1 MTALRLARSATT
13 CLLLL
18 GAIGASSPAL
28 AAEAFTHAAVSV
40 RSDSADIVATVERF
54 HAALAAGDSSGAMAL
69 LAPDAVIL
77 ESGGIETREEYRS
90 HHLPGDIAYARSVQ
104 PERGPMRVM
113 MHGDV
118 AWASSSSSTTREV
131 RGAMVRSNG
140 AELVVLTRTPAGW
153 RINAIHWSSRTVR
166 PSGG

>member
-1 MTALRLARSATT
+1 MTAFRFARPAAT
-13 CLLLL
+13 CLLWL
-18 GAIGASSPAL
+18 GVAAASSPTLGAESL
-28 AAEAFTHAAVSV
+28 TRAEASV
-40 RSDSADIVATVERF
+40 RSDSTDIVATVQRF

-77 ESGGIETREEYRS
+77 ESGGIETREEYQS

-104 PERGPMRVM
+104 PDRGPMRVVV
-113 MHGDV
+113 HGDV
-118 AWASSSSSTTREV
+118 AWASSTSSSTREV
-131 RGAMVRSNG
+131 RGTMVRSNG
-140 AELVVLTRTPAGW
+140 AELVVLTRTPDGW

>member
-1 MTALRLARSATT
+1 MTALRLASPATT

-18 GAIGASSPAL
+18 GVIGASTPTL
-28 AAEAFTHAAVSV
+28 AAEAPPRAEVSV
-40 RSDSADIVATVERF
+40 RSDSTDIVTTVERF

-77 ESGGIETREEYRS
+77 ESGGIETREEYQS
-90 HHLPGDIAYARSVQ
+90 HHLPGDIAYARSVH
-104 PERGPMRVM
+104 PERGPMRVVV
-113 MHGDV
+113 HGDV
-118 AWASSSSSTTREV
+118 AWASSTSSTSREV
-131 RGAMVRSNG
+131 RGATVRSNG

>member
-1 MTALRLARSATT
+1 MTALRIVRPAAT

-18 GAIGASSPAL
+18 GLTAASSHTAR
-28 AAEAFTHAAVSV
+28 AEALTRADASV
-40 RSDSADIVATVERF
+40 RSDSTDIVATVERF

-77 ESGGIETREEYRS
+77 ESGGIETREEYQS

-104 PERGPMRVM
+104 PERGPMRVIV
-113 MHGDV
+113 HGDV

-131 RGAMVRSNG
+131 RGETVRSNG